1 MRSTV
6 MQQSTDNCPFANI
19 DNKNIV
25 RTQDCRKTRQ
35 NNCTYGSQLK
45 HTNTKIT
52 MNIITQAGNDSR
64 SVDKRQK
71 VIIDFNEDINL
82 WRELKLA
89 RSPGRLF
96 HSVITRSEKNFHRD
110 VQLLNC
116 WYFTWLVMAACG
128 RLRFFSSR
136 ASNHIAS
143 YYAPVLSPAPL

>member
-1 MRSTV
+1 M
-6 MQQSTDNCPFANI
+6 
-19 DNKNIV
+19 
-25 RTQDCRKTRQ
+25 
-35 NNCTYGSQLK
+35 
-45 HTNTKIT
+45 NT
-52 MNIITQAGNDSR
+52 ITQAGNDSR

-71 VIIDFNEDINL
+71 VIIDFSEDLNL

-128 RLRFFSSR
+128 RLRFFLAHVHRIVSHPIMRRCYRRRRYSCIVIITPVCQVSTAARGRR
-136 ASNHIAS
+136 APPRHSQ
-143 YYAPVLSPAPL
+143 YR